1 MKKQSLL
8 DNRYLLKRKVGEG
21 GFSQVYEAEHAT
33 LGKTVAIKILTR
45 GGESARLRSEARS
58 LARLQHPNIVHV
70 LDFGQDEHGLS
81 YCVMEY
87 VEGRTLKQAI
97 EQDFPLSLGYVRD
110 VCEQLCSALDFIH
123 TRHFIHRDLKPSNVM
138 VTKDSDKNP
147 QVKLF
152 DFGIAKNHMEN
163 DSSLMNLTRPGFSL
177 GTPYYMS
184 PEQIKG
190 DPDLDHRTDLYSFG
204 IILFEMLAGR
214 PPFHAPSRFALME
227 MHLHQPPPDIPDRR
241 CSPSLQACVRRL
253 LAKQPAARY
262 ASALEVW
269 EDLKVAFL
277 ECVAL
282 RDMPI
287 EQQLGSVPDL
297 SALSQVSQDSDE
309 ASLIHVDASA
319 LMEQGNRSVAVDVS
333 GGQEAR
339 SVPSAEI
346 GEAVS
351 SRFRPRNAED
361 SVLGEAGRALPW
373 VVPEIALQPE
383 DEEDTAVLFMDA
395 GAEDQTVVRDY
406 AVTSSWQR
414 RLSQPLETNL
424 DLDPWQAEGDPVE
437 AALALDDADENEDK
451 TRVRYQSIPLQT
463 TEETAVRMVA
473 QEDTSAER
481 RGLQR
486 RLSASR
492 SEETQVV
499 EEEDLLA
506 SLRLQMDPFAGHPL
520 AAMLRNEPQDD
531 DETIFRPSPPVFD
544 DAKPLSNDAPSD
556 APASA
561 RASNEHDNSDEIPF
575 HFLPTPEGQQAA
587 AASSSVLPVLSV
599 SGQVPN
605 HPSAAGSSS
614 NSSSRASAGGA
625 SISMGR
631 LPAVAAPNPGN
642 RTSAVAA
649 PNSGNRTSAVAAPNS
664 GNRASSS
671 AHPLPSFSPTSGGT
685 GGGLPSV
692 QNGRRSA
699 SSTTIAL
706 LSQEVEKPEE
716 ALSIETQRFKERGM
730 GLVASGKLP
739 EAEAVFREAVRKN
752 PEDPAPH
759 FHLGIILGKQA
770 RYREAE
776 EAFRESI
783 RLQPQRAGSYYNL
796 GLALGKQ
803 DRLLETEEAFL
814 KAIQLSPNKS
824 VYHNE
829 LGIIL
834 GRQRRYR
841 EAEEAF
847 LKAIQ
852 LDPLDVSPYFNL
864 GTALGQQGNYTRA
877 EKVLKEAIAL
887 APQDPS
893 LFHQLAYILKAQ
905 KKNDEATRAF
915 LQAQSLASRQRER
928 ASE

>member
-97 EQDFPLSLGYVRD
+97 EQDFPLSLRFIRD

-138 VTKDSDKNP
+138 VTEDGDKNP

-214 PPFHAPSRFALME
+214 PPFHASSRFALME
-227 MHLHQPPPDIPDRR
+227 MHLHQSPPEIPDRR
-241 CSPSLQACVRRL
+241 CRASLQACIHRL
-253 LAKQPAARY
+253 LAKEPTARY
-262 ASALEVW
+262 ATALEVW
-269 EDLKVAFL
+269 EELKAAFV

-282 RDMPI
+282 REMPL
-287 EQQLGSVPDL
+287 EEQLGSVPDL

-309 ASLIHVDASA
+309 ASLIHVDAGT
-319 LMEQGNRSVAVDVS
+319 LMGQGNHSTPVVDAVILSEQRPLPAAVM
-333 GGQEAR
+333 
-339 SVPSAEI
+339 AEI
-346 GEAVS
+346 VPPYGA
-351 SRFRPRNAED
+351 NKAEY

-383 DEEDTAVLFMDA
+383 DEEDTAVLFL
-395 GAEDQTVVRDY
+395 GAESEERTVVRDY

-414 RLSQPLETNL
+414 RLNQPLQTFL

-437 AALALDDADENEDK
+437 AALALDDAEDEEK
-451 TRVRYQSIPLQT
+451 TRVRYSSVPLQT
-463 TEETAVRMVA
+463 TEETVVRMVA
-473 QEDTSAER
+473 QEDTSSER
-481 RGLQR
+481 RGFQR

-492 SEETQVV
+492 SEETHIL

-506 SLRLQMDPFAGHPL
+506 SLRLQVDPFAGHPL
-520 AAMLRNEPQDD
+520 AAILRDEPQDD
-531 DETIFRPSPPVFD
+531 DDTVFRPAPPIMD
-544 DAKPLSNDAPSD
+544 EE
-556 APASA
+556 PAQQRSSA
-561 RASNEHDNSDEIPF
+561 AASSAASSGAANEHDNSDEIPF
-575 HFLPTPEGQQAA
+575 HFLPTPEGKQA
-587 AASSSVLPVLSV
+587 AASSASSAVLPVFAEQAPSTAPAAFLR
-599 SGQVPN
+599 GHLVP
-605 HPSAAGSSS
+605 SSS
-614 NSSSRASAGGA
+614 GHPLPTAPKTSVPTGERAA
-625 SISMGR
+625 SVPQGR
-631 LPAVAAPNPGN
+631 LPSLPVT
-642 RTSAVAA
+642 TSVFTA
-649 PNSGNRTSAVAAPNS
+649 
-664 GNRASSS
+664 
-671 AHPLPSFSPTSGGT
+671 
-685 GGGLPSV
+685 
-692 QNGRRSA
+692 
-699 SSTTIAL
+699 
-706 LSQEVEKPEE
+706 EVEKPVE
-716 ALSIETQRFKERGM
+716 AWGSVEAQRAKERGM
-730 GLVASGKLP
+730 GLMASGKLS
-739 EAEAVFREAVRKN
+739 EAEAVFREAIRRDAQ
-752 PEDPAPH
+752 DPAPH
-759 FHLGIILGKQA
+759 FHLGILLGKQG

-776 EAFRESI
+776 EAFRGSI

-824 VYHNE
+824 LYHNE
-829 LGIIL
+829 LGIVL

-864 GTALGQQGNYTRA
+864 GTALGQQGNYARA

-915 LQAQSLASRQRER
+915 LQAQSLASRQRDR